1 MIGIEYILETD
12 WKQSAYII
20 ATGDTQLVNVSDR
33 VHRLWRDSSHA
44 RALPRDNR
52 IKEQARILSDFQENG
67 WA

>member
-33 VHRLWRDSSHA
+33 VHH
-44 RALPRDNR
+44 
-52 IKEQARILSDFQENG
+52 
-67 WA
+67 